1 MFRRY
6 PTKYNSRKI
15 EIDGHKFPS
24 KLEAKR
30 YLELKQLLEEGK
42 IRDLVLQREFV
53 LIPSFKKNG
62 KTLTVTVPAA
72 SIVSLAF

>member
-42 IRDLVLQREFV
+42 NKGFGAAKGVHPHPFLQEEWQD
-53 LIPSFKKNG
+53 IS
-62 KTLTVTVPAA
+62 
-72 SIVSLAF
+72 